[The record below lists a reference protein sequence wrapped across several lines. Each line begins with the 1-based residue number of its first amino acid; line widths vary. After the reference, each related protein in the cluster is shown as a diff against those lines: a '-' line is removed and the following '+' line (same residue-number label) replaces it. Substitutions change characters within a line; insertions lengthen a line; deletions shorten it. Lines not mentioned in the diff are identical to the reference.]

1 VMRDTII
8 MLAAATAIMLI
19 MGYINAADIESC
31 MEKGNSFEV
40 CDYNFNR

>member
-1 VMRDTII
+1 MRDTMI
-8 MLAAATAIMLI
+8 MLAAVAAIMLI
-19 MGYINAADIESC
+19 IGYINAADIEAC